1 LLYIHYC
8 FPTSSCWRIL
18 ILSCSPH
25 TYFRSCIR
33 RNTFTLLLTQWL
45 LRQRSTSVSFLR
57 LNITTLHTRCDTIK
71 HLSLDDETRTTVN
84 SRTPAIRA
92 AINTIRGIQHNCT
105 LGQTALT
112 SDMSSQSETERRP
125 SDGKWEK
132 NPACAGSMPGRKVLC
147 R

>member
-1 LLYIHYC
+1 MVDKSKDPKGIWVFRTPEEKWHKDCIHGV
-8 FPTSSCWRIL
+8 TKGAGICWRNL

-84 SRTPAIRA
+84 SGTPAIPA

-112 SDMSSQSETERRP
+112 SDMSS
-125 SDGKWEK
+125 
-132 NPACAGSMPGRKVLC
+132 
-147 R
+147 